1 MKIQKRRVNSQD
13 HTIGYKIGGKWYTR
27 SQAIDLA
34 MNGRVDRVFG
44 NITQNPEIIRRWVL
58 FVFQFAKLDF
68 HLMGCLPRP

>member
-34 MNGRVDRVFG
+34 MNGRVDRVSVCG
-44 NITQNPEIIRRWVL
+44 SGRTQHLRGTEGM
-58 FVFQFAKLDF
+58 KLYD
-68 HLMGCLPRP
+68 LKTQMV